1 METLFIEN
9 YNVDIYEVWHGKQ
22 KLYQVN
28 ITEFTGEEVTSK
40 PTGREQHVYVDGRL
54 ADIVDFCNKKDNIEK
69 LFYYP
74 TNSILKL
81 VKEWNVIK
89 K

>member
-1 METLFIEN
+1 METLFIGK
-9 YNVDIYEVWHGKQ
+9 YNVDIYEVWQKKK

-40 PTGREQHVYVDGRL
+40 PTGREQHVYVDEKL
-54 ADIVDFCNKKDNIEK
+54 TDIVDFCNEKGNIEK

-74 TNSILKL
+74 RHSILTL
-81 VKEWNVIK
+81 VREWNVIK